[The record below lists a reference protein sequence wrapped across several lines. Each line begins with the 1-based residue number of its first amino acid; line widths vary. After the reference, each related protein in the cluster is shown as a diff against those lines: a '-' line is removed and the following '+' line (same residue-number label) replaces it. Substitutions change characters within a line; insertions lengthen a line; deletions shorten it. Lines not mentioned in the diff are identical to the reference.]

1 MGGSMLDTMTQEEKL
16 KRFDAIMREKFGAAW
31 AKEPIEKRSPP
42 EEETETKQEAGA
54 PAKKRTPPNK
64 AENTFMLHTLV
75 MRNSLKR
82 DLEACEGRLKQAS
95 PTAWRDAKL
104 MLHLVSKIQDEMLDT
119 MPLNRLEYYQETA
132 RTSIYRMEVRGPIQ
146 RNTLRIVTD
155 KYLSAVIEAA
165 MENECV
171 MCMRTGNEVTN
182 CLIRKCLLEQA
193 PPTEVRGTGC
203 EYRKAAGKLIREEE
217 VDI

>member
-1 MGGSMLDTMTQEEKL
+1 MLDTMTQEEKL

-31 AKEPIEKRSPP
+31 AEKPIEQRSPKEDP
-42 EEETETKQEAGA
+42 PQE
-54 PAKKRTPPNK
+54 KRTPPNK
-64 AENTFMLHTLV
+64 AENTFMLHLLV

-82 DLEACEGRLKQAS
+82 DLADCESRLRQAS
-95 PTAWRDAKL
+95 PTAWRDARL
-104 MLHLVSKIQDEMLDT
+104 MLYLVDKLQDAMLDT
-119 MPLNRLEYYQETA
+119 MPPSRLDYYLETA
-132 RTSIYRMEVRGPIQ
+132 RTGIYRIEARGPVQ
-146 RNTLRIVTD
+146 RDYLRIVTD

-171 MCMRTGNEVTN
+171 LCMRTGNEVTN